1 MQISP
6 QEQHPVCV
14 SGMGS
19 VCAAGS
25 NLATFLC
32 ADTVLSPPSI
42 LYKDIMPY
50 PFFAAPDEAF
60 AGKRHFSSRDT
71 LSIALFAAEKA
82 LQQANISASSAEKGS
97 ISTEKRKNIGVVLG
111 TTSGSALH
119 FWEGYN
125 AGRSGVSNTEEITD
139 VEEYFTSNLA
149 LSIAQKYAF
158 LGPALTIANA
168 CTSGAD
174 AIGLGMDMI
183 LHGQCDM
190 VLCGGADALSLVPH
204 TGFGR
209 LMIYSK
215 ELCRPFDGQRT
226 GLNLGEAAGI
236 LLLEKTEHAKARGI
250 TPLGYIAGYGG
261 HADAHHF
268 TAPHPEARGLHMSIQ
283 AAFKQA
289 QIGFDDLAF
298 VNAHGTATPENDR
311 IEGAYFRTHLPN
323 TPVWGSK
330 SITGHTLGAAG
341 ALEAIFSLLALQQKY
356 VPPTK
361 GFENIDPEIGL
372 MPTTTRTDID
382 KNYALSTSLGF
393 GGTNAALILKGV

>member
-1 MQISP
+1 MHTP
-6 QEQHPVCV
+6 QEQHSVCV
-14 SGMGS
+14 SGMGA

-25 NLATFLC
+25 DLANFLS
-32 ADTVLSPPSI
+32 AETVLSPPTI
-42 LYKDIMPY
+42 LYKETMPY

-71 LSIALFAAEKA
+71 LSLALFAAEKA
-82 LQQANISASSAEKGS
+82 LHQAKISSS
-97 ISTEKRKNIGVVLG
+97 STKENHVPADQKQKIGVVLG

-125 AGRSGVSNTEEITD
+125 AGRDGLNNQTEITD

-149 LSIAQKYAF
+149 LSIAQQYTF

-236 LLLEKTEHAKARGI
+236 LVLEKTEHAKARGV

-283 AAFKQA
+283 AALKQA
-289 QIGFDDLAF
+289 HIGFDDLAF

-311 IEGAYFRTHLPN
+311 IEGAYFRTHVPH
-323 TPVWGSK
+323 TPIWGSK

-361 GFENIDPEIGL
+361 GFAHMDPEIGL
-372 MPTTTRTDID
+372 MPTTTRTAID

-393 GGTNAALILKGV
+393 GGTNAALILKGA